1 MRATEAILSAHVR
14 NWQMIETA
22 IEDLDDTTL
31 MRQPERYCN
40 SIAWILWHMSRVLDT
55 FAHTRLSGVP
65 QVWQAGGWDM
75 KFSIRADQ
83 EDRGVGWSPDEVSE
97 WIFPGREVLIGYY
110 LAVKVAFAKITE
122 DLTHDQ
128 LAVSKVILPVEQPR
142 LVADAL
148 GQVTWDALAHGG
160 QIAYLRGLFK
170 GAGWH
175 R

>member
-14 NWQMIETA
+14 NWEMIETA
-22 IEDLDDTTL
+22 IEDLDEVTL
-31 MRQPERYCN
+31 IRQPEPYCN

-55 FAHTRLSGVP
+55 FAHTRLNGMV
-65 QVWQAGGWDM
+65 QVWQADGWDT
-75 KFSIRADQ
+75 KFNISSDQ
-83 EDRGVGWSPDEVSE
+83 EDRGVGWSPVQVSE
-97 WIFPGREVLIGYY
+97 WISPGKETLVGYY
-110 LAVKVAFAKITE
+110 MSVKLSFSNIVAG
-122 DLTHDQ
+122 LTHEQ
-128 LAVSKVILPVEQPR
+128 LEVSKVILPVENPR

-170 GAGWH
+170 GSGWH